1 MHLAGIQL
9 YDAMQHFQFSCSV
22 RFSCCH
28 GNKAPFSHLCHQCT
42 FHYGQGDQIASPAV
56 YATFV
61 CVSVCVRLFDWLHP
75 SIIHLQL
82 SPRLPQLCILYDI
95 PITYSNLTRVQT
107 RHGCIS
113 DLTHWHAVSRREAV
127 EQSEPSLSRE
137 REGEMERRR
146 GKLRSDA
153 GLGCAST
160 QKFRQAQGRTL
171 AALRLTTV
179 YCEDAG
185 GRTKCINSST
195 WQQMVQLIK

>member
-1 MHLAGIQL
+1 MSPVHLSLRARWP
-9 YDAMQHFQFSCSV
+9 DSFP
-22 RFSCCH
+22 CC
-28 GNKAPFSHLCHQCT
+28 LCN
-42 FHYGQGDQIASPAV
+42 I
-56 YATFV
+56 
-61 CVSVCVRLFDWLHP
+61 CVRQRVRAPLWLTASLHNP
-75 SIIHLQL
+75 STA
-82 SPRLPQLCILYDI
+82 SPRLPQLCIPNDI

-113 DLTHWHAVSRREAV
+113 ELTHWHAVSRREAV

-160 QKFRQAQGRTL
+160 QKFRQAQARTL

-185 GRTKCINSST
+185 GRRKCINSST